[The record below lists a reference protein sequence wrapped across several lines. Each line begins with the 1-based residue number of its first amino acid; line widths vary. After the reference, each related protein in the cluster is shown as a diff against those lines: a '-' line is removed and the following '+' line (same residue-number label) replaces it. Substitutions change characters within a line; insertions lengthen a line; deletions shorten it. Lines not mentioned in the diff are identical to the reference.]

1 MPHAGFTADGTPLHA
16 SSLPP
21 LGQDSVYLRGVA
33 RGRTLLQNPLVMC
46 KPRADY
52 KHMRLLGVLSPGDG
66 GRALTSPYYCGLQI
80 QEVPGLWPQGHLNW
94 T

>member
-1 MPHAGFTADGTPLHA
+1 MPPAGFTADATPLRE

-33 RGRTLLQNPLVMC
+33 RGDTLLQNPLVRC
-46 KPRADY
+46 KPMADY

-66 GRALTSPYYCGLQI
+66 GRAPTSPYYCGL
-80 QEVPGLWPQGHLNW
+80 
-94 T
+94 